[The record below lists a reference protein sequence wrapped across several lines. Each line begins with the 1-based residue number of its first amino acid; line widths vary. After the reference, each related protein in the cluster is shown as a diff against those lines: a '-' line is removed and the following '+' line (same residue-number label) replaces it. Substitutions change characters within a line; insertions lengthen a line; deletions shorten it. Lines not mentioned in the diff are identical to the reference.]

1 MKAFLLLLSVCL
13 LEAGSGIAADAP
25 QGGSAAA
32 SAHPVKIFDGESFAG
47 WEGDTLNTWRIED
60 GSLVAGSLEK
70 AQLKNDFLTTK
81 RTFENFDLTLKW
93 KLEGTKGF
101 VNGGVQF
108 RTKRIPDSHEVSG
121 YQADLGAGYDGAL
134 YDESRRK
141 RVLARPSPEV
151 LERARK
157 PVGEWNDYRIRAEGN
172 HIQIW
177 LNGVQTVDFTEAEPG
192 IETSGVIAVQIHGAA
207 TLVVRYK
214 DLEIRELPS
223 AGKAAIKGAFQLH
236 DDDVVALTGGA
247 NMERTRF
254 NGWLQT
260 QLIASRPQGRL
271 RVRNFG
277 WEGDTV
283 FEQWRDAGAATS
295 TNSWRQ
301 QREWRQQLRDVGAT
315 VVLAQF
321 GQMESLAGP
330 SKLPQFVAAYE
341 KLAAEFGEAGRRVAL
356 LAPVRFEGKLADRN
370 ASLAVY
376 TQAIRT
382 LSARLGIPFI
392 DAPTPDTATTA
403 AASSA
408 TRLTDNGFQLNDA
421 GHQLLA
427 RHIARALEITPVE
440 NEVVRREVLEME
452 RLWFDYWR
460 PMNWA
465 FLSGDRT
472 SQPYSRD
479 WRDRDKRI
487 FPQEMDDF
495 LPLLNQADQNIWNAL
510 LKRPVTPITV
520 RSSVP
525 QEAPSAKPLSPEEE
539 KAQFKI
545 LDGFEVNLFASEA
558 DGIVKPIQMRWD
570 ERGRLW
576 VACAASYPQIKPGEK
591 ANDYVLVCEDT
602 DGDGRADKFTRFVDG
617 LFMPSGIELGD
628 GGLYVAQGTELL
640 HFKDTDGDGKADAR
654 HIVLGGF
661 GTADSHQMLNGL
673 NWGFGGELWF
683 TQGHHIY
690 SRVETPGGVETLNRS
705 GLWRW
710 RSRTGHLDPF
720 FQFSSAGANC
730 WGVVTNEFGQPFH
743 KSGANVGGWF
753 STPGLIRSS
762 LAVNAQALNLFEAP
776 IKQVGMEFLH
786 SSLFPPQ
793 MQGRAIIGGYYANLL
808 EQHEIH
814 SENGMFRS
822 TRLPNIIESQTNV
835 FRPIEVRMGP
845 DGAIYVTDWYNP
857 IIGHYQASYRHPDRD
872 KQHGRIWRVTWKGGN
887 KPTPAPLAEASVS
900 QLLEQLDS
908 GERWAWYQTKRLL
921 IGRDTQEL
929 LPALAAWLPKQRGNE
944 YRRLQA
950 LSLYEAHE
958 TVEPALLAE
967 LLRSSDARVRAYATR
982 VVGTWARD
990 NRLPDALKLLETQ
1003 IGDENALVRL
1013 EAVVA
1018 ASYVGDPRSAVVAAR
1033 ALDKEF
1039 NAYHRH
1045 ALTKMLHATN
1055 PLWAEWVAEG
1065 KLVFDRDEHLIFALQ
1080 NGWVENNPSDLQN
1093 LSGAAVAYQP
1103 NANAKAAAIMRAQI
1117 RKHSADPR
1125 RRELWIA
1132 AFAGIAD
1139 AADVPYVFEMAGRNP
1154 TVLSA
1159 LRSARPEGAEQWVTP
1174 LIEAV
1179 DPALRGEGIRLAG
1192 LWKVTAAV
1200 DRLRA
1205 LAFERN
1211 VPEAVVA
1218 LLGIA
1223 PEEVVR
1229 RTLARLS
1236 AFKTPKEA
1244 APLLATLLSR
1254 SEGKAALERVLQK
1267 PEALSSEGAKV
1278 ALQALNLLGRSD
1290 RALASQLMK
1299 LAGINAALPAYT
1311 KETIAKLVSDAASQG
1326 DANEGRKV
1334 YEQAGCVACHMPGAT
1349 QSKIGPDL
1357 SSIARG
1363 LPVDMIVTE
1372 VVWPAMNVKEGYE
1385 AAVVTLK
1392 DGTVINGFKHT
1403 ETAEAIGVRDMNT
1416 GVVKSFPRGETL
1428 SIKTGGTLMPEG
1440 VTAALSNKQL
1450 ADLIRYLSEL
1460 GK

>member
-1 MKAFLLLLSVCL
+1 MKAPLLLSSFVCL
-13 LEAGSGIAADAP
+13 LASGPVRAAGTPPGL
-25 QGGSAAA
+25 SAVA
-32 SAHPVKIFDGESFAG
+32 SARAVKVFDGKSFAG
-47 WEGDTLNTWRIED
+47 WEGDTVNTWRIED
-60 GSLVAGSLEK
+60 GSLVAGSLENPQ
-70 AQLKNDFLTTK
+70 AKNDFLTTT
-81 RTFENFDLTLKW
+81 RTFENFELTLKW

-108 RTKRIPDSHEVSG
+108 RTKRIPGSHEVSG

-151 LERARK
+151 LEQARK
-157 PVGEWNDYRIRAEGN
+157 PLGEWNDYRIRAEGN

-177 LNGVQTVDFTEAEPG
+177 LNGVQTVDFNETDSG

-214 DLEIRELPS
+214 DLEIRELPL
-223 AGKAAIKGAFQLH
+223 AGKAAVKGALRLY
-236 DDDVVALTGGA
+236 DNDVVALTGGG
-247 NMERTRF
+247 NIERTRF

-260 QLIASRPQGRL
+260 QLIASRPHGHL
-271 RVRNFG
+271 KVRNFG

-301 QREWRQQLRDVGAT
+301 QREWGQQLRDAEAT

-330 SKLPQFVAAYE
+330 AKLPQFLEAYE
-341 KLAAEFGEAGRRVAL
+341 KLVAEFGADGRRVAL
-356 LAPVRFEGKLADRN
+356 LAPVRFEGKLAARN
-370 ASLAVY
+370 ASLDAY
-376 TQAIRT
+376 TQAIR
-382 LSARLGIPFI
+382 SFAARLGLPFI
-392 DAPTPDTATTA
+392 EAPAPDTDTVAGF
-403 AASSA
+403 ASP
-408 TRLTDNGFQLNDA
+408 LTENGFQLNDR
-421 GHQLLA
+421 GHRILA
-427 RHIARALEITPVE
+427 RQIARAFAIAPIE
-440 NEVVRREVLEME
+440 NEAVRRQVLEME

-472 SQPYSRD
+472 AQPYSRD
-479 WRDRDKRI
+479 WRDREKRI
-487 FPQEMDDF
+487 FPEEMNDF
-495 LPLLNQADQNIWNAL
+495 LPLLRQADENIWNAL
-510 LKRPVTPITV
+510 LGRSVTPIAV
-520 RSSVP
+520 RSSIPV
-525 QEAPSAKPLSPEEE
+525 EAPTAQPLSPTEE

-545 LDGFEVNLFASEA
+545 LDGFDVNLFASET

-576 VACAASYPQIKPGEK
+576 VACAASYPQIKPGER

-602 DGDGRADKFTRFVDG
+602 DADGRADKFTRFAEG

-640 HFKDTDGDGKADAR
+640 HLKDTDGDGRADAR
-654 HIVLGGF
+654 RIVLGGF

-705 GLWRW
+705 GIWRW
-710 RSRTGHLDPF
+710 RPQTGHLDPF

-762 LAVNAQALNLFEAP
+762 LAVNAQAMNLFEAP

-786 SSLFPPQ
+786 SSLFPPH
-793 MQGRAIIGGYYANLL
+793 MQGRVIIGGYYANLL

-814 SENGMFRS
+814 SENGVFRS

-872 KQHGRIWRVTWKGGN
+872 KQHGRIWRVTWKGGRQ
-887 KPTPAPLAEASVS
+887 PAPVLLADASVS

-908 GERWAWYQTKRLL
+908 KERWAWYQAKRLL
-921 IGRDTQEL
+921 IGRDPREV
-929 LPALAAWLPKQRGNE
+929 LPALAAWLPKQRDNA

-958 TVEPALLAE
+958 TAQPELLAE
-967 LLRSSDARVRAYATR
+967 LLRSPDARVRAYATR

-990 NRLPDALKLLETQ
+990 NRLPDALQLLETQ
-1003 IGDENALVRL
+1003 IGDEDPLVRL
-1013 EAVVA
+1013 EAIVA
-1018 ASYVGDPRSAVVAAR
+1018 ASYVSDPRSAVVAAR
-1033 ALDKEF
+1033 ALDRDF

-1055 PLWAEWVAEG
+1055 PLWADPVAEG
-1065 KLVFDRDEHLIFALQ
+1065 KLSFGRDEHLIFALQ
-1080 NGWVENNPSDLQN
+1080 NGWVENNPNDLQN
-1093 LSGAAVAYQP
+1093 LTGAAVAYQP
-1103 NANAKAAAIMRAQI
+1103 NANAKAAGIMRAQI
-1117 RKHSADPR
+1117 QKHSGDPA
-1125 RRELWIA
+1125 RRERWIA
-1132 AFAGIAD
+1132 AFAGVAA
-1139 AADVPYVFEMAGRNP
+1139 AADVPFVFEQAGRNP
-1154 TVLSA
+1154 AVLSA
-1159 LRSARPEGAEQWVTP
+1159 LRSARPEGAEQWVPP
-1174 LIEAV
+1174 LLEEA
-1179 DPALRGEGIRLAG
+1179 DPAFRAQGIRLAG
-1192 LWKVTAAV
+1192 LWKVTSTIE
-1200 DRLRA
+1200 RLRA
-1205 LAFERN
+1205 LAFEQN
-1211 VPEAVVA
+1211 NPEAIA
-1218 LLGIA
+1218 SLLSMA

-1229 RTLARLS
+1229 RILARLS
-1236 AFKTPKEA
+1236 ALKNPTEA
-1244 APLLATLLSR
+1244 APLLATILSR
-1254 SEGKAALERVLQK
+1254 NEGKAALERALQR
-1267 PEALSSEGAKV
+1267 PEALSSGGAKV
-1278 ALQALNLLGRSD
+1278 ALQALKLLGRSD
-1290 RALASQLMK
+1290 RAIASQLMK

-1311 KETIAKLVSDAASQG
+1311 KETISRLVSDAASQG
-1326 DANEGRKV
+1326 DAAEGKKV
-1334 YEQAGCVACHMPGAT
+1334 YEQAGCVACHTPGPAH
-1349 QSKIGPDL
+1349 SKIGPDL

-1372 VVWPAMNVKEGYE
+1372 VLWPAMNVKEGYE
-1385 AAVVTLK
+1385 AAIVTLRN
-1392 DGTVINGFKHT
+1392 GTVINGFKQT
-1403 ETAEAIGVRDMNT
+1403 ETAETVSVRDMNT
-1416 GVVKSFPRGETL
+1416 GVVKSFPRSETQ
-1428 SIKTGGTLMPEG
+1428 SIKTGGTLMPDG
-1440 VTAALSNKQL
+1440 ITAALSNKQL